1 MVRIIFII
9 LFSIQFCYSQISN
22 SQFYFGR
29 GLDSAA
35 ILTNDIVD
43 SSIIFRKL
51 MYVNGPKLI
60 GNPAATYDSLKCIKL
75 GTNLSFSNDTL
86 NAASSG
92 GTGDVNQNGNS
103 FAATMVLGTN
113 DNNTL
118 ELETNGVSRL
128 GITSGAT
135 TGGNLTCTA
144 VTTNTNTVNNSFTLR
159 TNSTGTAAAGFGG
172 GILFQGETSTT
183 NNMDMAAIKPLWT
196 TATHG
201 SRIADIVFYNAQATA
216 LQEIARIR
224 GQNSDI
230 IIGTAL
236 QASYGANAL
245 TTAQAYTVGNSSNAL
260 LLGGSSGTVTLSSSA
275 ASSTAIN
282 ITPTAVG
289 GGVTI
294 NSTINNLS
302 VPQLTIGTTTVSN
315 NSTHMVNLKVS
326 GGTSASSGTAGVT
339 GVEVANVIN
348 QSSTATGDSYGVN
361 VNPTLTS
368 LLGGYKGIN
377 IGYSN
382 SLAYGIYQSGS
393 ATKNIFVGKTCFG
406 STGSPTALV
415 TLAAGTASANTA
427 PLKFTSGTNL
437 TTPEAGAVE
446 YDASNFYVTNG
457 AGIRFTVAK
466 MLSGSATLDFGNT
479 AAGTS
484 DDLTVTITG
493 AADGDEV
500 VLGVPNAAMNASSS
514 YFAWVSA
521 TNTITIR
528 HNNYSTGAINPA
540 SATFKVSVI
549 KR

>member
-9 LFSIQFCYSQISN
+9 LLSVQFCNSQISN

-35 ILTNDIVD
+35 ILNSDIAD
-43 SSIIFRKL
+43 SSINFNKL

-60 GNPAATYDSLKCIKL
+60 GNPASSYDSVKCIKL

-86 NAASSG
+86 NASGASG
-92 GTGDVNQNGNS
+92 NVNQNGNS
-103 FAATMVLGTN
+103 FGATMVLGTN

-135 TGGNLTCTA
+135 TGGEVTCTNI
-144 VTTNTNTVNNSFTLR
+144 TTNTSTLSNALTIR
-159 TNSTGTAAAGFGG
+159 TNSTGTAATGFGG
-172 GILFQGETSTT
+172 GILFQGESNTT
-183 NNMDMAAIKPLWT
+183 DNKNA
-196 TATHG
+196 G
-201 SRIADIVFYNAQATA
+201 RIASVWTNATNGSEVGDLVFGVAAGGSIIDYVK
-216 LQEIARIR
+216 IR
-224 GQNSDI
+224 GLFGDI
-230 IIGTAL
+230 LVGSTNQSAYKAGGITSG
-236 QASYGANAL
+236 QS
-245 TTAQAYTVGNSSNAL
+245 YTVGNSANAL
-260 LLGGSSGTVTLSSSA
+260 ILGGSSGTVTISSSSGSA
-275 ASSTAIN
+275 TAIN
-282 ITPTAVG
+282 LTPTAVG

-326 GGTSASSGTAGVT
+326 GGTSSSSGTAGVT
-339 GVEVANVIN
+339 GLEVANIIN

-437 TTPEAGAVE
+437 TTAEAGAVE
-446 YDASNFYVTNG
+446 YDGSNLYFTN
-457 AGIRFTVAK
+457 AAPIRFTVAK
-466 MLSGSATLDFGNT
+466 LLSGTATLDFGNT

-493 AADGDEV
+493 AADGDEI
-500 VLGVPNAAMNASSS
+500 VLGVPNAAMSASSS

-521 TNTITIR
+521 TNTVTIR
-528 HNNYSTGAINPA
+528 HNNYSTGSIDPA
-540 SATFKVSVI
+540 SASFKVSVI

>member
-1 MVRIIFII
+1 MVRILLFLFCLPII
-9 LFSIQFCYSQISN
+9 CFGQTEQA
-22 SQFYFGR
+22 FYGR
-29 GLDSAA
+29 TLDSAA
-35 ILTNDIVD
+35 ILNSDITD
-43 SSIIFRKL
+43 SSINLNKL
-51 MYVNGPKLI
+51 IYVNGPKLI

-103 FAATMVLGTN
+103 FGATMVLGTN

-172 GILFQGETSTT
+172 GILFQGETTTT
-183 NNMDMAAIKPLWT
+183 NNMDMAVIKPLWT

-230 IIGTAL
+230 VIGTAL
-236 QASYGANAL
+236 QASYGANTL
-245 TTAQAYTVGNSSNAL
+245 TTAQAYTVGNSANAL
-260 LLGGSSGTVTLSSSA
+260 TLGGSSGTVTVSTSNTGAGALTLSSSSTNGTIIIGNTSSNGA
-275 ASSTAIN
+275 TAFQTSASAKASTTVVYKGILFNNSYA
-282 ITPTAVG
+282 PTS
-289 GGVTI
+289 
-294 NSTINNLS
+294 NSTGLWASFQNEAVINQTGGAVQISRGYYDNPSLTS
-302 VPQLTIGTTTVSN
+302 VGDYRAIETNANTANAWHLYQSGSSSKGNTLLKTSIGTTT
-315 NSTHMVNLKVS
+315 
-326 GGTSASSGTAGVT
+326 A
-339 GVEVANVIN
+339 
-348 QSSTATGDSYGVN
+348 
-361 VNPTLTS
+361 PTS
-368 LLGGYKGIN
+368 LLM
-377 IGYSN
+377 
-382 SLAYGIYQSGS
+382 
-393 ATKNIFVGKTCFG
+393 
-406 STGSPTALV
+406 
-415 TLAAGTASANTA
+415 LAAGTASANTA

-446 YDASNFYVTNG
+446 YDASNLYITNG
-457 AGIRFTVAK
+457 STIRFTIAK